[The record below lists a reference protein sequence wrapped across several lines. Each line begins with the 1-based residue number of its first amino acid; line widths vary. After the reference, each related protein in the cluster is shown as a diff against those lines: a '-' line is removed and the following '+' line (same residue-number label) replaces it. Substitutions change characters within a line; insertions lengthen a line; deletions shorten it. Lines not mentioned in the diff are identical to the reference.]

1 MNELLFIAERMI
13 YLAEKKKPRK
23 GLGKGLDAL
32 FSSAPEPEQET
43 VSASAASNETPKKHA
58 TATEPT
64 SEAVRELKMIDIEPN
79 PEQPRKHFES
89 EKLESLADSIKQ
101 HGLVQPLLVKEQGN
115 GRYLIIAGERRW
127 RAAKLA
133 GLKKIPCIVK
143 DYSVQKVMEI
153 ALIENLQRE
162 DLNPIE
168 EAEGYQ
174 ELMNRFG
181 MTQESVSER
190 VGKSRSAVAN
200 ALRLNHLS
208 KQIKEMLIDGQL
220 TQGHARALLPLPSE
234 EAQEAIANR
243 IIKENLNVRQTETL
257 VAKLK
262 EQKPDKPKK
271 VTDKE
276 ILQYYVAAEE
286 KLSSRLGTKV
296 KIHEGRKKS
305 KIEIE
310 YYTQEDLERLMR
322 ELCKNSTETY
332 II

>member
-1 MNELLFIAERMI
+1 M
-13 YLAEKKKPRK
+13 AEKKKPRK

-32 FSSAPEPEQET
+32 FSAVPESMQEEEKRAGNKSATIAAAVSET
-43 VSASAASNETPKKHA
+43 G
-58 TATEPT
+58 
-64 SEAVRELKMIDIEPN
+64 EAVRELKMIDIEPN
-79 PEQPRKHFES
+79 PEQPRKQFEPD
-89 EKLESLADSIKQ
+89 KLEELADSIKQ
-101 HGLVQPLLVKEQGN
+101 HGMIQPLLVREQGN

-133 GLKKIPCIVK
+133 GLKQVPCIIK
-143 DYSVQKVMEI
+143 DYSEQEVMEI

-174 ELMNRFG
+174 ELMKKFG
-181 MTQESVSER
+181 LTQELVSER

-200 ALRLNHLS
+200 ALRLNHLTDEV
-208 KQIKEMLIDGQL
+208 KQMLADGRL
-220 TQGHARALLPLPSE
+220 TQGHARALLPLPTE
-234 EAQEAIANR
+234 ELQITVARR
-243 IIKENLNVRQTETL
+243 IEKEGLNVRQTETL

-262 EQKPDKPKK
+262 EQKPDKPQK
-271 VTDKE
+271 TMDKE
-276 ILQYYVAAEE
+276 ILQYYAVAEE
-286 KLSSRLGTKV
+286 RLSSRLGTKV

-310 YYTQEDLERLMR
+310 YYTADDLERLLK
-322 ELCKNSTETY
+322 EICQDVTKTY

>member
-1 MNELLFIAERMI
+1 M
-13 YLAEKKKPRK
+13 AEKKKPRK

-32 FSSAPEPEQET
+32 FSAAPEPIQEET
-43 VSASAASNETPKKHA
+43 PKSEISKATKMPSASA
-58 TATEPT
+58 EPIG
-64 SEAVRELKMIDIEPN
+64 EAVRELKMIDIEPN
-79 PEQPRKHFES
+79 PEQPRKQFEP
-89 EKLESLADSIKQ
+89 EKLEGLADSIKK

-133 GLKKIPCIVK
+133 GLKKVPCIIK
-143 DYSVQKVMEI
+143 DYSEQEVMEI

-174 ELMNRFG
+174 ELMKKFG
-181 MTQESVSER
+181 LTQEVVSER

-200 ALRLNHLS
+200 ALRLNNLTE
-208 KQIKEMLIDGQL
+208 QVKEMLIDGRL
-220 TQGHARALLPLPSE
+220 SQGHARALLPLPSE
-234 EAQEAIANR
+234 GLQQEIAER
-243 IIKENLNVRQTETL
+243 IVKENLNVRQTETL

-262 EQKPDKPKK
+262 EQKSDKPPKE
-271 VTDKE
+271 TDKE
-276 ILQYYVAAEE
+276 ILQYYTAAEE
-286 KLSSRLGTKV
+286 KLSSRLGAKV

-310 YYTQEDLERLMR
+310 YYTHDDLERLMR
-322 ELCKNSTETY
+322 ELCQDSTKTY

>member
-1 MNELLFIAERMI
+1 M
-13 YLAEKKKPRK
+13 AEKKKPRK

-32 FSSAPEPEQET
+32 FSAVPESTQEEEKRAENKSATIAAAVSET
-43 VSASAASNETPKKHA
+43 G
-58 TATEPT
+58 
-64 SEAVRELKMIDIEPN
+64 EAVRELKMIDIEPN
-79 PEQPRKHFES
+79 PEQPRKQFEPD
-89 EKLESLADSIKQ
+89 KLEELADSIKQ
-101 HGLVQPLLVKEQGN
+101 HGMIQPLLVREQGN

-133 GLKKIPCIVK
+133 GLKQVPCIIK
-143 DYSVQKVMEI
+143 DYSEQEVMEI

-174 ELMNRFG
+174 ELMKKFG
-181 MTQESVSER
+181 LTQELVSER

-200 ALRLNHLS
+200 ALRLNHLTDEV
-208 KQIKEMLIDGQL
+208 KQMLADGRL
-220 TQGHARALLPLPSE
+220 TQGHARALLPLPTE
-234 EAQEAIANR
+234 KLQITVARR
-243 IIKENLNVRQTETL
+243 IEKEGLNVRQTETL

-262 EQKPDKPKK
+262 EQKPDKPQK
-271 VTDKE
+271 TMDKE
-276 ILQYYVAAEE
+276 ILQYYAVAEE
-286 KLSSRLGTKV
+286 RLSSRLGTKV

-310 YYTQEDLERLMR
+310 YYTADDLERLLK
-322 ELCKNSTETY
+322 EICQDVTKTY

>member
-1 MNELLFIAERMI
+1 M
-13 YLAEKKKPRK
+13 AEKKKPRK

-32 FSSAPEPEQET
+32 FSAVPELTQEEEKRAENKSATIAAAVSET
-43 VSASAASNETPKKHA
+43 G
-58 TATEPT
+58 
-64 SEAVRELKMIDIEPN
+64 EAVRELKMIDIEPN
-79 PEQPRKHFES
+79 PEQPRKQFEPD
-89 EKLESLADSIKQ
+89 KLEELADSIKQ
-101 HGLVQPLLVKEQGN
+101 HGMIQPLLVREQGN

-133 GLKKIPCIVK
+133 GLKQVPCIIK
-143 DYSVQKVMEI
+143 DYSEQEVMEI

-174 ELMNRFG
+174 ELMKKFG
-181 MTQESVSER
+181 LTQELVSER

-200 ALRLNHLS
+200 ALRLNHLTDEV
-208 KQIKEMLIDGQL
+208 KQMLADGRL
-220 TQGHARALLPLPSE
+220 TQGHARALLPLPTE
-234 EAQEAIANR
+234 ELQITVARR
-243 IIKENLNVRQTETL
+243 IEKEGLNVRQTETL

-262 EQKPDKPKK
+262 EQKPDKPQK
-271 VTDKE
+271 TMDKE
-276 ILQYYVAAEE
+276 ILQYYAVAEE
-286 KLSSRLGTKV
+286 RLSSRLGTKV

-310 YYTQEDLERLMR
+310 YYTADDLERLLK
-322 ELCKNSTETY
+322 EICQDVTKTY